1 MFISL
6 NPLSERTDSANQVIN
21 RLRIKLANEPGA
33 TLFLM
38 PVQDV
43 RAGGRQANASYQFT
57 LLADDLSELRKWEPL
72 IRKALGELPELVDV
86 NSDKEDKGAEMALTY
101 DRDTM
106 SQLGIN
112 VSDANNL
119 LNNAF
124 GQRQIST
131 IYAPL
136 NQYKVVMEVSE
147 QYTQDVSA
155 LDKMYVMN
163 TQGERIPLSAFASW
177 YPANAPLSVNH
188 QGLSAASTIAFNVP
202 EGYTLSD
209 AINAIERTMTE
220 LGVPN
225 TVRGTFAGTAQIFQ
239 ETIKSQLILILAAI
253 VTVYIVLG
261 VLYESYIHPLT
272 ILSTLPSAGVGA
284 LLALRLFDTP
294 FSLIALIGIM
304 LLIGIVKKNAII
316 MVDFAITAQREGK
329 LSAQEAIIQAS
340 LLRFRPI
347 IMTTLAALFG
357 ALPLMLSSGDGAE
370 LRQPLGI
377 TIVGGLLMSQLLTLY
392 TTPIIYLFFD
402 GVRQRWQ
409 QRRHN
414 KKRQMHETKK

>member
-177 YPANAPLSVNH
+177 YPANAPLS
-188 QGLSAASTIAFNVP
+188 L
-202 EGYTLSD
+202 
-209 AINAIERTMTE
+209 
-220 LGVPN
+220 
-225 TVRGTFAGTAQIFQ
+225 
-239 ETIKSQLILILAAI
+239 
-253 VTVYIVLG
+253 
-261 VLYESYIHPLT
+261 
-272 ILSTLPSAGVGA
+272 
-284 LLALRLFDTP
+284 
-294 FSLIALIGIM
+294 SLIHISEP
-304 LLIGIVKKNAII
+304 
-316 MVDFAITAQREGK
+316 T
-329 LSAQEAIIQAS
+329 
-340 LLRFRPI
+340 RP
-347 IMTTLAALFG
+347 
-357 ALPLMLSSGDGAE
+357 
-370 LRQPLGI
+370 
-377 TIVGGLLMSQLLTLY
+377 
-392 TTPIIYLFFD
+392 
-402 GVRQRWQ
+402 
-409 QRRHN
+409 
-414 KKRQMHETKK
+414 

>member
-1 MFISL
+1 GFMFISL

-147 QYTQDVSA
+147 QYTQDV
-155 LDKMYVMN
+155 
-163 TQGERIPLSAFASW
+163 
-177 YPANAPLSVNH
+177 
-188 QGLSAASTIAFNVP
+188 
-202 EGYTLSD
+202 
-209 AINAIERTMTE
+209 
-220 LGVPN
+220 
-225 TVRGTFAGTAQIFQ
+225 
-239 ETIKSQLILILAAI
+239 
-253 VTVYIVLG
+253 
-261 VLYESYIHPLT
+261 
-272 ILSTLPSAGVGA
+272 
-284 LLALRLFDTP
+284 
-294 FSLIALIGIM
+294 
-304 LLIGIVKKNAII
+304 
-316 MVDFAITAQREGK
+316 
-329 LSAQEAIIQAS
+329 
-340 LLRFRPI
+340 
-347 IMTTLAALFG
+347 
-357 ALPLMLSSGDGAE
+357 
-370 LRQPLGI
+370 
-377 TIVGGLLMSQLLTLY
+377 
-392 TTPIIYLFFD
+392 
-402 GVRQRWQ
+402 
-409 QRRHN
+409 
-414 KKRQMHETKK
+414 